1 MTSVRDFL
9 GAFSIAAVVLMALIS
24 VVFLG
29 CALMN
34 EFVTV
39 ADLGHELV
47 AAAIVSVLL
56 AVPMAAV
63 GTTSNH
69 FDFIGESAA

>member
-39 ADLGHELV
+39 ADLGHELI
-47 AAAIVSVLL
+47 AAAIVSLLL

-63 GTTSNH
+63 GTTSKH